1 MLTTIKKLFGFKVK
15 DEEDEHVQ
23 AISTLDHAKREDHA
37 RVLEKARR
45 EREERDNRNRER
57 IGSRTS
63 NDDMLTNPMHPLNP
77 LNPINS
83 STFSESTSKHRRH
96 DTSSDGGSI
105 TPHTHGHHGGDGD
118 SGGGG
123 SDGGGGDGGGGG
135 GD

>member
-15 DEEDEHVQ
+15 EEEDEHVQ
-23 AISTLDHAKREDHA
+23 AISTLDYAKREDHA

-57 IGSRTS
+57 IGSKTS
-63 NDDMLTNPMHPLNP
+63 NDDILINPLHP

-83 STFSESTSKHRRH
+83 STFSESTSKHRRN
-96 DTSSDGGSI
+96 DTSSDGGAI
-105 TPHTHGHHGGDGD
+105 TPHGHHGGDSDGNSGSGGD
-118 SGGGG
+118 S
-123 SDGGGGDGGGGG
+123 GGGDGGGGG